1 MNRRA
6 AFAVG
11 ACVAAVIAIV
21 VLAVVLS
28 ENVVYF
34 RTVSEAVAQRRGDGT
49 SRLRVA
55 GAVVP
60 DSIEEIADGVRFQ
73 ISDGK
78 KTIDVV
84 HHGSEPSLFKDRAP
98 VVCEGRFG
106 ASLSSP
112 FRSDRILIRHGAD
125 YEAPKVSDR
134 QLDKASSK
142 S

>member
-1 MNRRA
+1 MNRRYL
-6 AFAVG
+6 FAVG
-11 ACVAAVIAIV
+11 ACVAAVVAIV

-34 RTVSEAVAQRRGDGT
+34 RTVSEAVAQRKADG
-49 SRLRVA
+49 SARLRVA

-60 DSIEEIADGVRFQ
+60 DSIEETADGVRFQ

-78 KTIDVV
+78 QTIDVV
-84 HHGSEPSLFKDRAP
+84 HHGSEPSLFKAGAP

-106 ASLSSP
+106 AALASP

-125 YEAPKVSDR
+125 YEAPRKVV
-134 QLDKASSK
+134 DKVRAGS
-142 S
+142 

>member
-1 MNRRA
+1 MNRRYLV
-6 AFAVG
+6 AVG

-34 RTVSEAVAQRRGDGT
+34 RTVSEAVAQRRADGT

-60 DSIEEIADGVRFQ
+60 GSIDETAAGVRFEM
-73 ISDGK
+73 SDGN

-84 HHGSEPSLFKDRAP
+84 HRGGEPALFKDGAP

-106 ASLSSP
+106 AGLTTA
-112 FRSDRILIRHGAD
+112 FRSDRIMIRHGSD
-125 YEAPKVSDR
+125 YEPPNVDVG
-134 QLDKASSK
+134 KAGSK